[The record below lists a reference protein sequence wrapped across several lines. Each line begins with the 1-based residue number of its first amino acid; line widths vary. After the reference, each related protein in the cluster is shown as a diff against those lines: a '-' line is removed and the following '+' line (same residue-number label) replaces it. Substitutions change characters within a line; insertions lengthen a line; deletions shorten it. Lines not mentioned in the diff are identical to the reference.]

1 MESSCIPQTR
11 LPGTSRLFADY
22 TTRFDRLARFYAH
35 DPFDPGSLSRAAQAI
50 DFPADRRS
58 AIVKAL
64 RAQNGG
70 SPALDLL
77 AQPGTV
83 AVVTGQQVGF
93 FGGPLYTV
101 FKALSA
107 ARLARELTERGQP
120 AAAVFWLATEDHDF
134 EEIHR
139 AWVFNPQREPLPLDV
154 MATPDGPEPVGRIWI
169 SQVPLDGLRSALTG
183 FPFAD
188 EAIALAERAYQPG
201 RTLGEA
207 FHAFVRELLA
217 PLGLLLLDPLDPA
230 VRAIGAPF
238 LEGVQARAPE
248 IRKMLAERS
257 RELEAAGYHAQVL
270 VDTDSTLLF
279 SLAGGHRQPLK
290 KAVSGDL
297 ISPNA
302 LLRPVFQ
309 DYLLPTVAYFGGPAE
324 VAYLA
329 QSHVL
334 YDELLGRMPVVYPR
348 AGFTLL
354 DARTHKLLA
363 RYGLDVLDV
372 CVHPDKLRDRV
383 AAALVPEEVH
393 RSLDETAGEIAAR
406 LDRLAGTLETFD
418 PSLAKSLGRSRAKIL
433 YQLGKIQHKTARETL
448 RRDARARAEAEY
460 LIGALYPHRHLQE
473 RFYSVLPFLAEHGF
487 GLIPRLLD
495 AVQLACPDHQVL
507 RLS

>member
-1 MESSCIPQTR
+1 MESICIPQTR

-22 TTRFDRLARFYAH
+22 TTHFDRLARFYAH
-35 DPFDPGSLSRAAQAI
+35 DPIDPESLTRAAQAI
-50 DFPADRRS
+50 DFPADRRA
-58 AIVKAL
+58 AIVAAL
-64 RAQNGG
+64 RAQNGD
-70 SPALDLL
+70 SPALERL

-107 ARLARELTERGQP
+107 ARLARELTARGQ
-120 AAAVFWLATEDHDF
+120 AAVPVFWLATEDHDF

-139 AWVFNPQREPLPLDV
+139 AWVFDAQRRPVPLDV
-154 MATPDGPEPVGRIWI
+154 TATPDGPEPVGRIWI
-169 SQVPLDGLRSALTG
+169 SQVPLDGLRAALAG

-188 EAIALAERAYQPG
+188 EAVALAERAYQPG

-207 FHAFVRELLA
+207 FHAFVKELLA
-217 PLGLLLLDPLDPA
+217 PLGLLFLDPLDPA
-230 VRAIGAPF
+230 VRRIGASF

-248 IRKMLAERS
+248 IRRMLAERS
-257 RELEAAGYHAQVL
+257 RELEKSGYHAQVL
-270 VDTDSTLLF
+270 VDADSTLLF

-290 KAVSGDL
+290 KQVAGDL

-302 LLRPVFQ
+302 LLRPVLQ

-329 QSHVL
+329 QSQVL

-354 DARTHKLLA
+354 DARTAKLLS
-363 RYGLDVLDV
+363 RYKLDVLDV
-372 CVHPDKLRDRV
+372 CVHPDKLRDRI
-383 AAALVPEEVH
+383 AAVLVPEELH
-393 RSLDETAGEIAAR
+393 RALDQTTGDIAAR
-406 LDRLAGTLETFD
+406 LETLAGKLEAFD

-448 RRDARARAEAEY
+448 RRDDRARAEAEY
-460 LIGALYPHRHLQE
+460 LMGSLYPHRHLQE
-473 RFYSVLPFLAEHGF
+473 RFYSVLPFLAEQGF
-487 GLIPRLLD
+487 ELIPELLD

-507 RLS
+507 RLG